1 MAIPDKD
8 PIVVAPM
15 PTPFDTGDR
24 VDHGMLVR
32 NVERLMPTPLG
43 GFVLGTIN
51 GEENALSEDEKAA
64 IVRTVAEVA
73 GNERLVIAGIDNPS
87 PSDTVRQATRF
98 TELGADLIRVRI
110 PRDLEPGAVIE
121 YFTNVLF
128 RSPSPVIVIHQT
140 PTREPAAPPEVIGAI
155 CQMDNVYGYVTDH
168 DIRFES
174 WVRPRVPED
183 RKFWTCNG
191 SLLLPGVLIGA
202 NGAMMWL
209 GNVAP
214 DLAVEIVRLGYQGRF
229 NPARE
234 KQAAAAKLDG
244 EIIKYGIAGVKAS
257 LELLGWEGMR
267 PRSPEPAAPY
277 EVRAILELALRE
289 AGLLG

>member
-1 MAIPDKD
+1 MTIPPRD
-8 PIVVAPM
+8 PIVVAPT
-15 PTPFDTGDR
+15 PTPFDAEDR
-24 VDHGMLVR
+24 VDHGMLAR
-32 NVERLMPTPLG
+32 NIERLMATSLS

-64 IVRTVAEVA
+64 IVGTVAGVA
-73 GNERLVIAGIDNPS
+73 GAERLIIAGIDNPS
-87 PSDTVRQATRF
+87 PADTVRQATRYAG
-98 TELGADLIRVRI
+98 LGADLIRVRI
-110 PRDLEPGAVIE
+110 PRDREPGELIA
-121 YFTNVLF
+121 YFTEVLF
-128 RSPSPVIVIHQT
+128 RSPVPVVVIHQT
-140 PTREPAAPPEVIGAI
+140 PTREPAAPPEVLSAI

-174 WVRPRVPED
+174 WVRPGVPED

-214 DLAVEIVRLGYQGRF
+214 ELAVEIVRLGHQGKF

-234 KQAAAAKLDG
+234 KQAIASRLDG
-244 EIIKYGIAGVKAS
+244 VINRYGVAGVKAA
-257 LELLGWEGMR
+257 LELQGWEGMR
-267 PRSPEPAAPY
+267 PRSPARVVSY
-277 EVRAILELALRE
+277 EVRVILETELRD

>member
-1 MAIPDKD
+1 
-8 PIVVAPM
+8 
-15 PTPFDTGDR
+15 
-24 VDHGMLVR
+24 
-32 NVERLMPTPLG
+32 
-43 GFVLGTIN
+43 
-51 GEENALSEDEKAA
+51 
-64 IVRTVAEVA
+64 
-73 GNERLVIAGIDNPS
+73 
-87 PSDTVRQATRF
+87 
-98 TELGADLIRVRI
+98 
-110 PRDLEPGAVIE
+110 
-121 YFTNVLF
+121 
-128 RSPSPVIVIHQT
+128 
-140 PTREPAAPPEVIGAI
+140 
-155 CQMDNVYGYVTDH
+155 
-168 DIRFES
+168 
-174 WVRPRVPED
+174 
-183 RKFWTCNG
+183 
-191 SLLLPGVLIGA
+191 
-202 NGAMMWL
+202 MMWL